1 VCSLAFANIGVT
13 ASYVYKILVNIG
25 KFFIFFIRS
34 FGAML
39 FAAPEFT
46 PFEAIMYKEFVIR
59 KRTIVKKH
67 TKIP

>member
-1 VCSLAFANIGVT
+1 MCSLAFANIGVT

-34 FGAML
+34 LGAML
-39 FAAPEFT
+39 FATPECT
-46 PFEAIMYKEFVIR
+46 PFELIKYKDFAKR